1 MAPFPK
7 YAYPGT
13 RLFICFFSLGGGGGW
28 RREGISVMGEVE
40 LISLR
45 RVQLGGVYMI
55 MARLSF
61 QGEMKSCTVF
71 T

>member
-1 MAPFPK
+1 MHILG
-7 YAYPGT
+7 PGY
-13 RLFICFFSLGGGGGW
+13 LFVFFLWGGGGGW